1 MSRAEIQAHDG
12 GRFQAHIVMPDKT
25 PAAAVIV
32 IQEIF
37 GINRDVRVKCEE
49 LADMGFIGIAPDLF
63 WRIEP
68 GIELYDSNPEELQR
82 AFQLFGE
89 FNVDLGIKDLQST
102 LDFIRKHP
110 ACNGHV
116 GAVGYCLGGKLAYM
130 LAAASDLDAAVSYYG
145 VGLETMLD
153 QADRIKEPILL
164 HIAGND
170 QFVPKAAQ
178 DKIIETLK
186 DHDTAE
192 TFHYPGMD
200 HAFARINGMHYNEQA
215 ANLAN
220 ERTAT
225 FLQTYLAGK
234 GKVAHYAR

>member
-1 MSRAEIQAHDG
+1 MSTVEIQAPDTKDG
-12 GRFQAHIVMPDKT
+12 SRFSAYIAMPDKT

-37 GINRDVRVKCEE
+37 GINRDVRSKCEE
-49 LADMGFIGIAPDLF
+49 LADQGYIGIAPDLF

-68 GIELYDSNPEELQR
+68 GIELYDSNPEQLQR
-82 AFQLFGE
+82 AFRLFGE
-89 FNVDLGIKDLQST
+89 FDIDCGIRDLQAT
-102 LDFIRKHP
+102 LDFIRQHP
-110 ACNGHV
+110 SCNGSV

-130 LAAASDLDAAVSYYG
+130 LAAASDLNAAVSYYG
-145 VGLETMLD
+145 VGIEAMLD
-153 QADRIKEPILL
+153 KADQIREPILL

-170 QFVPKAAQ
+170 QFVPKDAQ

-200 HAFARINGMHYNEQA
+200 HAFARQNGMHYNEQA
-215 ANLAN
+215 AKLAN
-220 ERTAT
+220 ERTAA
-225 FLQTYLAGK
+225 FLKKYLDSKAD
-234 GKVAHYAR
+234 